1 MAFTDHATKTHSV
14 FDGIQAV
21 RLPLSFTV
29 RSTLTNV
36 TFSGFC
42 MPWAWPPLNGT
53 QWNWRLWF
61 ISGIG
66 LHSINRLLVHS
77 IDRGSKKVEDAHKKR
92 KRRCTIYLMRQNCKQ
107 NIGRTISALKR
118 TFQIILNF
126 LGISWSVCESH
137 IFFSI
142 FGKSISC
149 KFLSCGWYFVIC
161 FICEFS
167 WHYDPYLKYPH
178 VYYVIVTSFNWKG
191 ATYIPAYIDL
201 Y

>member
-1 MAFTDHATKTHSV
+1 MW
-14 FDGIQAV
+14 
-21 RLPLSFTV
+21 P
-29 RSTLTNV
+29 
-36 TFSGFC
+36 FSGFC

-77 IDRGSKKVEDAHKKR
+77 IDRGSKKVEDALKKR
-92 KRRCTIYLMRQNCKQ
+92 KRQCAIYLMRQNCKQ

-137 IFFSI
+137 IFFFYLWKEHQLQI
-142 FGKSISC
+142 FIMWLIFRHLYHLWVQLTLWPIFKIPSRLLC
-149 KFLSCGWYFVIC
+149 NCY
-161 FICEFS
+161 EF
-167 WHYDPYLKYPH
+167 
-178 VYYVIVTSFNWKG
+178 WKG
-191 ATYIPAYIDL
+191 GTYIPAYIDL

>member
-1 MAFTDHATKTHSV
+1 MW
-14 FDGIQAV
+14 
-21 RLPLSFTV
+21 P
-29 RSTLTNV
+29 
-36 TFSGFC
+36 FSGFC

-77 IDRGSKKVEDAHKKR
+77 IDRGSKKVEDALKKR
-92 KRRCTIYLMRQNCKQ
+92 KRQCAIYLMRQNCKQ
-107 NIGRTISALKR
+107 NIGRTRSALKR

-137 IFFSI
+137 IFFLS

-161 FICEFS
+161 IICEFTWLYAWPIFKIPS
-167 WHYDPYLKYPH
+167 RLLCNCYE
-178 VYYVIVTSFNWKG
+178 FWKG
-191 ATYIPAYIDL
+191 GTYIPAYIDL